1 VVVVQP
7 APPRVDAREAEH
19 IALEVAV
26 RRGYRDP
33 YVRDLKWKD
42 EQFHW
47 DVRAEGYVGHKKA
60 KLHLW
65 IDAETGEIL
74 KLKDQSHPSQAHGG
88 HHGDKG
94 DYRGDK
100 GDHRGDKSD
109 HRGDKADKHGNKAD
123 KHGNKADKHGNK
135 ADKHGNKAD
144 KHGDKGDRHADK
156 GQQHGNKGGKP
167 EHPGNHK
174 Y

>member
-7 APPRVDAREAEH
+7 APHHVDAREAEH

-65 IDAETGEIL
+65 IDAKTGEIL
-74 KLKDQSHPSQAHGG
+74 KLKDQSHPSQAHGD
-88 HHGDKG
+88 HRGDKG
-94 DYRGDK
+94 EHPGNKGDKQGNKGDQHGNKGNQRGDK
-100 GDHRGDKSD
+100 GDQHGNKGNQRGDKSD
-109 HRGDKADKHGNKAD
+109 QHE
-123 KHGNKADKHGNK
+123 
-135 ADKHGNKAD
+135 
-144 KHGDKGDRHADK
+144 DKGDRRADK

-167 EHPGNHK
+167 EARTPW
-174 Y
+174 